1 MITLQII
8 TTLSNLQRNDR
19 NIHITYVAVS
29 VVFLF
34 FLCVSFLI
42 FKTKK
47 KGSYQGLSSGS
58 HPSSSL
64 KQTKQRA
71 MSGSRSLE
79 E

>member
-34 FLCVSFLI
+34 FLCVLVF
-42 FKTKK
+42 
-47 KGSYQGLSSGS
+47 
-58 HPSSSL
+58 
-64 KQTKQRA
+64 
-71 MSGSRSLE
+71 
-79 E
+79 